1 MRFGIFSQTPGYEG
15 SSVARRHWETV
26 EEVVLG
32 EELGFETAWLAESVF
47 YPTRPMSNPLM
58 VAIAAAQKTE
68 RIRFGT
74 LAAQAPLHH
83 PFHMATQAATCDIL
97 TNGRLDLCLGGRW
110 GAPAGVP
117 LGNPSEVL
125 GQESRDRVAEAI
137 ELIKLAWTEEAV
149 NFQGEYW
156 SAENLAVLPKP
167 VQQPHVPVQLA
178 ANSNDTFPYAAKLG
192 LGVIGTHLSQPD
204 FRLVDRLAEFEAS
217 KIPDAPNP
225 QNAYVMVSLFV
236 AETREEA
243 HRLTNQNWLESDLQD
258 GLALM
263 KRMGVDPSRTDFA
276 TGAVGWQTWDFERA
290 KEVCI
295 YDDVSGCIERLQEL
309 QERMPTMY
317 ECILEFNRRA
327 RIPSERVQESMR
339 LFAEKVMPALEA
351 VSSAR

>member
-1 MRFGIFSQTPGYEG
+1 M
-15 SSVARRHWETV
+15 
-26 EEVVLG
+26 
-32 EELGFETAWLAESVF
+32 
-47 YPTRPMSNPLM
+47 
-58 VAIAAAQKTE
+58 
-68 RIRFGT
+68 
-74 LAAQAPLHH
+74 
-83 PFHMATQAATCDIL
+83 
-97 TNGRLDLCLGGRW
+97 
-110 GAPAGVP
+110 P

-217 KIPDAPNP
+217 KIPEAPNP

-263 KRMGVDPSRTDFA
+263 KRMGVDPSRADFA
-276 TGAVGWQTWDFERA
+276 TGAVGWQTWNFERA

-327 RIPSERVQESMR
+327 RIPSERVQESMK

-351 VSSAR
+351 VPAAR